1 MADLKQRIL
10 DITLKPQLTNLATI
24 TEDGKPW
31 VRYVITIGSDD
42 MTIRCATFVTSRKV
56 KHIGKNE
63 EVHLS
68 CGVDDPA
75 IMAPYLQI
83 QGTAELAIDDA
94 ERQAMWYDELEP
106 IFSGPDDPNYGV
118 LVIKPYRIE
127 YWTPEVFEPEVWEA

>member
-75 IMAPYLQI
+75 SMAPYLQI